1 MPQEELGVL
10 VVWQS
15 ILPTDW
21 ARPGAG
27 ILTRVRAPRARQF
40 WDPEN
45 IFPQRLRDRLR
56 ADPKHPQPSCC
67 EAGDE
72 GIPWDLVAI
81 YPAGARWDESLPAA
95 AFIDGPV
102 YAVKPEF
109 AAALREQIGAA
120 ASGKSQ

>member
-1 MPQEELGVL
+1 ML

-27 ILTRVRAPRARQF
+27 ILTRVHDRRVKQY

-45 IFPQRLRDRLR
+45 IFPKRLRDRMR
-56 ADPKHPQPSCC
+56 ADPAHPQPSCC
-67 EAGDE
+67 EAGD

-81 YPAGARWDESLPAA
+81 YPPGARWDESVPAA
-95 AFIDGPV
+95 SFMDGPV
-102 YAVKPEF
+102 WVIQAEFAKALTDAARQGDKPEV
-109 AAALREQIGAA
+109 R
-120 ASGKSQ
+120 